1 VLAMTITVDRRF
13 RGPDD
18 SGNGGYVAGRVA
30 AGLGPGPVTVML
42 RVPPPLDRPL
52 RLTRADDGVRLTSD
66 DVLVAEAAAHTGD
79 ALPAVAPVPAE
90 VARTTAEH
98 YGGRHQHPFPHCFV
112 CGPARAPGDGLRL
125 EPGRLEDGRTACVWS
140 VAADLAGRPELVWA
154 ALDCPGGW
162 AAPIEGRP
170 MVLGRMT
177 AQVSATPRAGEDVVV
192 MGQLL
197 GQDGRKFFTAT
208 TAYGADGRELG
219 RAGATWILLRTSE

>member
-1 VLAMTITVDRRF
+1 MTITVDRRF

-18 SGNGGYVAGRVA
+18 SGNGGYVAGLVA
-30 AGLGPGPVTVML
+30 AALGPGPVTVTL

-52 RLTRADDGVRLTSD
+52 RLTRADDGVRLISD
-66 DVLVAEAAAHTGD
+66 DVLVAEAAPHTGD
-79 ALPAVAPVPAE
+79 ALPAVSPVPVK

-112 CGPARAPGDGLRL
+112 CGPARDPGDGLRL
-125 EPGRLEDGRTACVWS
+125 EPGRLADGRTACVWS
-140 VAADLAGRPELVWA
+140 VSANLAGRTELVWA

-177 AQVSATPRAGEDVVV
+177 AQVSATPQAGEDVVV
-192 MGQLL
+192 MGELL
-197 GQDGRKFFTAT
+197 GQDGRKYFTAT

-219 RAGATWILLRTSE
+219 RAGATWILLRPGG